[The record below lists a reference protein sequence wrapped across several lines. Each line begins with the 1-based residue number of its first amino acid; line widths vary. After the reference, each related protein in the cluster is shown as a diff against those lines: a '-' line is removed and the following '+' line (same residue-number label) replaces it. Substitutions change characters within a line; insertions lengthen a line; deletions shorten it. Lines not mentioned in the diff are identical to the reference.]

1 LAQGAE
7 KPPFLKQHFW
17 KSGFLP
23 LFLGAETRTN
33 HVKKKS
39 SKLFYLFFQSAGKQK
54 KHNEIELFFSSVPW
68 RFSRRGVAKTAAA
81 IQKTIFTIE
90 KKFGQRGA

>member
-1 LAQGAE
+1 M
-7 KPPFLKQHFW
+7 H
-17 KSGFLP
+17 GFAVTTCL
-23 LFLGAETRTN
+23 LLQKLLGFDILRTR
-33 HVKKKS
+33 S
-39 SKLFYLFFQSAGKQK
+39 CSIFFFQSAGKQK